1 MAEIIV
7 TCDCGQK
14 NRLPSYPLPAG
25 KVVVCGACKLELD
38 LEALADDGVVDVD
51 DDADGA
57 L

>member
-1 MAEIIV
+1 VAEIIV